1 MGKKILTKKLK
12 GFSLFELLITM
23 GILMILSL
31 MAFPLAINKT
41 QESKLESYASQL
53 VTDIHF
59 QQQKSTFQNI
69 SGGVS
74 LGTNTYTL
82 FYGDTL
88 STSVDTDIKRYPN
101 NIRITSIAL
110 TNSNEISFLP
120 GEFKPLSYG
129 TMVLTD
135 GYTSIQIYINKEG
148 LVGYEKI

>member
-1 MGKKILTKKLK
+1 MGKKKLIKNLK
-12 GFSLFELLITM
+12 GFSLFELLVTM
-23 GILMILSL
+23 GILMILSI
-31 MAFPLAINKT
+31 MVFPLAINKT
-41 QESKLESYASQL
+41 QESKLENYASQL

-59 QQQKSTFQNI
+59 QQQKCTFQNM

-88 STSVDTDIKRYPN
+88 STSLDTDIKRYPN
-101 NIRITSIAL
+101 NIRLSSIAL

-135 GYTSIQIYINKEG
+135 GTTSIQIYINKEG
-148 LVGYEKI
+148 LVGYEKL